1 MSNKEFKRK
10 VYLEDKPRKKARDE
24 FIEKTKLLTEIETV
38 PTQKALRRVTA
49 LPIYANLSM
58 PHYHAAAMDGI
69 VVRAEETYEAHEK
82 RPLYLKRGQQFQYVD
97 TGNPIPHEFN
107 AVIMVEDLQEID
119 EVTVE
124 IIAPATPWQYIRP
137 VGEDVVCG
145 EMILPQ
151 GHILRPVDLG
161 ALLAGGVLELPVVK
175 KPKIAILPTGNEL
188 VQPGTQMK
196 PGDIIEFN
204 GSVFASF
211 VEEWGGEPLL
221 SNIVVDNPEQICAA
235 IEKATL
241 EADMIIIN
249 AGTSA
254 GSKDYS
260 VHVINQLGEVF
271 THGVATRPG
280 KPVILGEVKGKPIIG
295 VPGYPVSAYLALEWF
310 LRPLIYHYQGI
321 QEPKRE
327 TLKVRLGRRVI
338 SNMGAEDFVRMNIGF
353 VNGEYV
359 ANPLTRAA
367 GVTMSM
373 VRADGILVVPPD
385 SQGLEQGEEVEIE
398 LYKPVEAI
406 RKAVLFTGSHDL
418 SIDIVSSLLKKH
430 DIHRQVISS
439 HVGSLAGIMAIRKG
453 EAHVTAI
460 HLLDPDTETYNLPY
474 VEKYLNAKD
483 IVVIPFLKREQ
494 GWIVPKGNPL
504 SIKTLTDI
512 VEKGAVYVNRQ
523 RGAGTRILFDSLLKK
538 HAFTSEQIQGYEREM
553 FSHLS
558 VAAEIKE
565 KENSVGLG
573 IYSAAKT
580 MNLDFIPVADE
591 SYDLV
596 ITKDFYNSDG
606 GKLFIKVIQS
616 KELKKAVEQLGG
628 YKVVVDRSPKLLNNI
643 FEEEKLC

>member
-10 VYLEDKPRKKARDE
+10 VYLEDKPRKKAREE

-58 PHYHAAAMDGI
+58 PHYHASAMDGI
-69 VVRAEETYEAHEK
+69 AVRAEETYEAHEK
-82 RPLYLKRGQQFQYVD
+82 RPLHLKRGQQFHYVD
-97 TGNPIPHEFN
+97 TGNPIPKEFN

-119 EVTVE
+119 EATVE
-124 IIAPATPWQYIRP
+124 IIVPATPWQNIRP

-151 GHILRPVDLG
+151 GHTLRPVDLG

-175 KPKIAILPTGNEL
+175 KPKVAILPTGNEL

-204 GSVFASF
+204 GTVFASF
-211 VEEWGGEPLL
+211 IEEWGGEPLL
-221 SNIVVDNPEQICAA
+221 SDIIVDNPKQIMEA
-235 IEKATL
+235 IEKAAQ

-260 VHVINQLGEVF
+260 VHVINSLGEVF

-327 TLKVRLGRRVI
+327 TLKVRLGRRII

-385 SQGLEQGEEVEIE
+385 SQGLEQGEEVTVE
-398 LYKPVEAI
+398 LYKPIEAI
-406 RKAVLFTGSHDL
+406 SKAVLFTGSHDL
-418 SIDIVSSLLKKH
+418 SIDIVSSLLKKR

-460 HLLDPDTETYNLPY
+460 HLLDPETETYNLPY
-474 VEKYLNAKD
+474 VKKYLNAED
-483 IVVIPFLKREQ
+483 VVVIPFLKREQ
-494 GWIVPKGNPL
+494 GWIVPKGNPHN
-504 SIKTLTDI
+504 IKTITDI
-512 VEKGAVYVNRQ
+512 VEKGSSYVNRQ

-538 HAFTSEQIQGYEREM
+538 HSFTSEQIQGYEREM

-565 KENSVGLG
+565 KDNSVGLG
-573 IYSAAKT
+573 VYSAAKAI
-580 MNLDFIPVADE
+580 NLDFIFVADE
-591 SYDLV
+591 NYDLI

-606 GKLFIKVIQS
+606 GKLFIEVIQS
-616 KELKKAVEQLGG
+616 TEFKKAVEQLGG
-628 YKVVVDRSPKLLNNI
+628 YKVVVDLSSKLLKN
-643 FEEEKLC
+643 

>member
-1 MSNKEFKRK
+1 MNNKEFKRK
-10 VYLEDKPRKKARDE
+10 VYLEDKPRKIASKE
-24 FIEKTKLLTEIETV
+24 FIEKSKLRTELETV

-58 PHYHAAAMDGI
+58 PHYHASAMDGI
-69 VVRAEETYEAHEK
+69 AVRAEETYKAHEQ
-82 RPLYLKRGQQFQYVD
+82 RPLHLKLDQQFQYVD

-119 EVTVE
+119 EATVE
-124 IIAPATPWQYIRP
+124 IIAPATPWQNIRP

-151 GHILRPVDLG
+151 GHVLRSVDLG

-175 KPKIAILPTGNEL
+175 KPKVAILPTGNEL

-204 GSVFASF
+204 GTVFASF

-221 SNIVVDNPEQICAA
+221 SGIVVDNPKQICEA
-235 IEKATL
+235 IEKAAL
-241 EADMIIIN
+241 EADMIVIN

-260 VHVINQLGEVF
+260 VHVIDQLGEVF

-327 TLKVRLGRRVI
+327 TLNVRLGRRVV
-338 SNMGAEDFVRMNIGF
+338 SNMGAEDFVRMNVGY

-385 SQGLEQGEEVEIE
+385 SQGIEQGEEVIIE

-406 RKAVLFTGSHDL
+406 SKAVLFTGSHDL
-418 SIDIVSSLLKKH
+418 SIDIISTLLRKH

-439 HVGSLAGIMAIRKG
+439 HVGSLAGIMAIRKD

-460 HLLDPDTETYNLPY
+460 HLLDPETETYNLPY
-474 VEKYLNAKD
+474 IKKYLNEKD
-483 IVVIPFLKREQ
+483 VMVIPFLKREQ

-504 SIKTLTDI
+504 NIKTLTDI

-523 RGAGTRILFDSLLKK
+523 RGAGTRILFDSLLKNK
-538 HAFTSEQIQGYEREM
+538 SLISDQIQGYEREM

-565 KENSVGLG
+565 KNNSVGLG
-573 IYSAAKT
+573 IYSAAKAIG
-580 MNLDFIPVADE
+580 LDFIPVADE
-591 SYDLV
+591 NYDLV
-596 ITKDFYNSDG
+596 FTKDFYNSDG
-606 GKLFIKVIQS
+606 GKLFVEVIQS
-616 KELKKAVEQLGG
+616 NEFKKAIEQLGG
-628 YKVVVDRSPKLLNNI
+628 YKVVVDLNANLLN
-643 FEEEKLC
+643 K

>member
-10 VYLEDKPRKKARDE
+10 VYLEDKPRKKASEE

-58 PHYHAAAMDGI
+58 PHYHASAMDGI
-69 VVRAEETYEAHEK
+69 AVRAKETYEAHEK
-82 RPLYLKRGQQFQYVD
+82 RPLHLKRGQQYRYVD

-119 EVTVE
+119 DDTVE
-124 IIAPATPWQYIRP
+124 IIAPATPWQNIRP
-137 VGEDVVCG
+137 VGEDIVCG

-151 GHILRPVDLG
+151 GHTLRPVDLG

-175 KPKIAILPTGNEL
+175 KPKVAILPTGNEL

-204 GSVFASF
+204 GTVFASF
-211 VEEWGGEPLL
+211 VEEWGGEALL
-221 SNIVVDNPEQICAA
+221 SEIIVDNPEKIYAA

-241 EADMIIIN
+241 EADMIVIN

-254 GSKDYS
+254 GSKDFS
-260 VHVINQLGEVF
+260 VHVIEQLGEVY

-280 KPVILGEVKGKPIIG
+280 KPVILGEVNGKPIIG

-327 TLKVRLGRRVI
+327 TLKVRLGRRVV

-359 ANPLTRAA
+359 ANPLTKAA

-373 VRADGILVVPPD
+373 VRADGLLIVPTD
-385 SQGLEQGEEVEIE
+385 SLGLEEGSIVEVE
-398 LYKPVEAI
+398 LYKPIESI

-418 SIDIVSSLLKKH
+418 SIDVVSTLLKKH

-460 HLLDPDTETYNLPY
+460 HLLDPETETYNVPY
-474 VEKYLNAKD
+474 VEKYLNSED
-483 IVVIPFLKREQ
+483 IIVIPFLKREQ

-504 SIKTLTDI
+504 NIKTLNDI
-512 VEKGAVYVNRQ
+512 VDKGAAYVNRQ

-538 HAFTSEQIQGYEREM
+538 NSFTSEQIQGYEREM

-565 KENSVGLG
+565 KDNSVGLG
-573 IYSAAKT
+573 VYSAAKAVD
-580 MNLDFIPVADE
+580 LDFIPVADE
-591 SYDLV
+591 NYDLV

-606 GKLFIKVIQS
+606 GSLFLEVIQS
-616 KELKKAVEQLGG
+616 AEFKKTVEQLGG
-628 YKVVVDRSPKLLNNI
+628 YKVVVDLNPNLLN
-643 FEEEKLC
+643 K